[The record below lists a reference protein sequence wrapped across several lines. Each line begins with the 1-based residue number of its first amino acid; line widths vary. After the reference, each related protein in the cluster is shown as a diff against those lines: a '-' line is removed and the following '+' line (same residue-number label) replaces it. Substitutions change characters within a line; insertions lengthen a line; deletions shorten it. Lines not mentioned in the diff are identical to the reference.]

1 MRLKEGL
8 YMNNKFCEVL
18 KKLRISR
25 GVTQSELAKVLGV
38 SPSTVGMYEN
48 GQREP
53 NFEIE
58 EKIADYFN
66 VTLDYL
72 RGKTEKNTSDDA
84 KTAVDMMLNGK
95 IASLNQK
102 NQGLLMSYYQA
113 LLDTQNEDLKDR
125 LKDI

>member
-1 MRLKEGL
+1 
-8 YMNNKFCEVL
+8 MNNKFCEVL

-72 RGKTEKNTSDDA
+72 RGKSEKNTSDDA